1 MNSPEEELEVQG
13 NSEIKLYTVKD
24 LQRIFHIGKNKAYE
38 LINIKGFPY
47 IKIVR
52 NILIPD
58 DKLRKWISENTK

>member
-1 MNSPEEELEVQG
+1 MSSQEEELEVQE

-38 LINIKGFPY
+38 LINIKGFPH
-47 IKIVR
+47 IKIGR
-52 NILIPD
+52 SILIPD

>member
-47 IKIVR
+47 IKIGR